1 MGGLLGLAHVHD
13 KCACRRTKVSSNPA
27 AITPLLGL
35 TLLER
40 SHTPMTKQF
49 EPHKVKL
56 LIGSPIHG
64 IFSRDGAVAPGT
76 RGQRRLVGQP
86 NKWSTF

>member
-1 MGGLLGLAHVHD
+1 MCAGGQGEGQ
-13 KCACRRTKVSSNPA
+13 PA
-27 AITPLLGL
+27 AITPLLRL

-64 IFSRDGAVAPGT
+64 IFSRDGAVAPGI

>member
-1 MGGLLGLAHVHD
+1 MCMTSVRAGGQNEGQ
-13 KCACRRTKVSSNPA
+13 PA
-27 AITPLLGL
+27 AVTPLLRL

-56 LIGSPIHG
+56 LIGSPIQG
-64 IFSRDGAVAPGT
+64 IFSCDGAVAPGT
-76 RGQRRLVGQP
+76 RGQRRLVGHP